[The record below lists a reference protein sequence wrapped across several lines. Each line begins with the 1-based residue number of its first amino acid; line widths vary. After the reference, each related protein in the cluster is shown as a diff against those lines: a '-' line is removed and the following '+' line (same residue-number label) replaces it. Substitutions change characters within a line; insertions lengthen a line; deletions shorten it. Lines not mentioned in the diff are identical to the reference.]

1 MYTCGEF
8 TNFSIADVSR
18 FERWMKKWC
27 KQVRDPHGRDPGR
40 SMLVFNKEDLRAEGT
55 HYEEVHDKQVFHYHV
70 LPNITLEYIIIS
82 GSMCVLTKV
91 YETITESALY
101 RIPENWHNI
110 EVWHAT

>member
-8 TNFSIADVSR
+8 TSFSIAEVPR

-27 KQVRDPHGRDPGR
+27 EHVSSTHGCSM

-55 HYEEVHDKQVFHYHV
+55 HYEEVQNNQVFHYHV

-91 YETITESALY
+91 WETKTESALY
-101 RIPENWHNI
+101 RIPENWHNV
-110 EVWHAT
+110 EMWHAT